1 MPVCID
7 TRAAGLARA
16 GLAADRARMARLDAK
31 HWLSRTRAILV
42 VATLM
47 ASLLLLRGP
56 LGMIGIMYQA
66 GGTKLG
72 VCAN

>member
-1 MPVCID
+1 MCID
-7 TRAAGLARA
+7 ARAAGLARA
-16 GLAADRARMARLDAK
+16 GLAADGARMARLDAK

-66 GGTKLG
+66 GGTKLA

>member
-7 TRAAGLARA
+7 ARAAGLARA
-16 GLAADRARMARLDAK
+16 GLAADGARMARLDAK

-47 ASLLLLRGP
+47 ASLLLRGP
-56 LGMIGIMYQA
+56 LGMIGIIYQA